1 MLALFISIVSNSFKT
16 KPIVVRFF
24 TNNWCFGPL
33 CCFFLKNQSATV
45 LFFYNLFA
53 FFKKT
58 GFVLSICQGNKSCKD
73 KKLIFISII
82 IEPLTS
88 SIYRIKYKL

>member
-1 MLALFISIVSNSFKT
+1 LALFISIVSNSLKT
-16 KPIVVRFF
+16 KPIVVGFSLTIGVLSLLRGFS
-24 TNNWCFGPL
+24 
-33 CCFFLKNQSATV
+33 LKNHGAMT
-45 LFFYNLFA
+45 LFLYHVFA